1 VGFVDFIIKK
11 LTADFHISE
20 RRIYATGISNGGIFC
35 HYLAVSLPM
44 TFAAIAPVIGSI
56 AENVALSAKPD
67 FPLSVLMINGTDDPL
82 VPFAGG
88 GVGYSGRRGVVISA
102 AQSFAFWKKVCG
114 ISGES
119 YISYLKDP
127 LSGERNVKVL
137 SASGGRMNTE
147 IILYTMIGAGH
158 VWPGRKIGFLQKMMV
173 GKGCETID
181 GTELIFS
188 FFESHVRFDLPEK
201 TR

>member
-1 VGFVDFIIKK
+1 
-11 LTADFHISE
+11 
-20 RRIYATGISNGGIFC
+20 
-35 HYLAVSLPM
+35 
-44 TFAAIAPVIGSI
+44 
-56 AENVALSAKPD
+56 
-67 FPLSVLMINGTDDPL
+67 

-102 AQSFAFWKKVCG
+102 AQSFAFWKNVCG

-119 YISYLKDP
+119 YISYLEDP
-127 LSGERNVKVL
+127 ASGEKNVKVL

-147 IILYTMIGAGH
+147 VILYTMIGAGH
-158 VWPGRKIGFLQKMMV
+158 VWPGRKIKFLQKMMV

-188 FFESHVRFDLPEK
+188 FFEKHVRFDLPEK